1 MTLRADAVKDG
12 RRGVADA
19 CSKLDRPF
27 LDGGEHSVMLP
38 GSGPLGHRPYLMV
51 ATLTREKWPRGQQ
64 PGGAKSREETPK
76 RAAARDLA
84 AVADRS
90 ATGAP

>member
-19 CSKLDRPF
+19 RLKLDRPL

-38 GSGPLGHRPYLMV
+38 GSGRSVTVAHLMV
-51 ATLTREKWPRGQQ
+51 AT
-64 PGGAKSREETPK
+64 ATP
-76 RAAARDLA
+76 
-84 AVADRS
+84 
-90 ATGAP
+90 